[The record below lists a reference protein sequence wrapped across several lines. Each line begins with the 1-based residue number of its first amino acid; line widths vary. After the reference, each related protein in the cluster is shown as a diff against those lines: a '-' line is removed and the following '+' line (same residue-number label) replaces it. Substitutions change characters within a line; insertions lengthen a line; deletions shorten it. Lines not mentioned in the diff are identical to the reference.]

1 MECIENYATII
12 DYENPRHCPFVL
24 PRYYLGTYCSEKL
37 IYVDFTDSRGTAK
50 DPTCY
55 RGDQS
60 MVTLSSALVM
70 KMLMLL
76 PTLLKVIAAKAIF
89 GLVMGVVSV
98 ILSKMAILPLLL
110 SYANKSVTH
119 ANSNTVATTGSYRQG
134 EF

>member
-1 MECIENYATII
+1 MLKLLSPNDPIRSK
-12 DYENPRHCPFVL
+12 NPRNYRINSPFSS
-24 PRYYLGTYCSEKL
+24 PGTEK
-37 IYVDFTDSRGTAK
+37 AK

-60 MVTLSSALVM
+60 MMALSSALVM

-89 GLVMGVVSV
+89 GLVMGMVSV

-110 SYANKSVTH
+110 SYANKPAVVHSN
-119 ANSNTVATTGSYRQG
+119 ANIAPTTGSYRQG
-134 EF
+134 T